1 MDVTVRQE
9 LLGLLVEELLL
20 RLHFKPAF
28 LHQGQKELL
37 GDLMVLGRGG
47 AAVVV
52 EADVQPGEGLL
63 HLFVVQIHNFPRRG
77 AFFFCTKRDG
87 CTVFIA
93 PTNPKHVLAR
103 AAKVSD
109 VDVRRE
115 VRTGNVP
122 QVNRAIG
129 VGQGGG
135 DHPPLGGAFRHG
147 DKSNPDLD

>member
-1 MDVTVRQE
+1 MRDTSLDVTVRQE

-20 RLHFKPAF
+20 RFHLKPTLFHEGQEEF
-28 LHQGQKELL
+28 LGN
-37 GDLMVLGRGG
+37 LMVLGGRG

-63 HLFVVQIHNFPRRG
+63 HLLMVQIHNLPG
-77 AFFFCTKRDG
+77 VVPSFCTKRDRR
-87 CTVFIA
+87 TVFIA

-103 AAKVSD
+103 AAQVPD

-115 VRTGNVP
+115 VRTGNVS

-135 DHPPLGGAFRHG
+135 DHHSAWGRFSTWGQ
-147 DKSNPDLD
+147 K

>member
-20 RLHFKPAF
+20 RFHLKPTLF
-28 LHQGQKELL
+28 HQGQEELL
-37 GDLMVLGRGG
+37 GDLMVLGGRG

-63 HLFVVQIHNFPRRG
+63 HLFVVQIHNLPGRG
-77 AFFFCTKRDG
+77 ALFFCTKRDRR
-87 CTVFIA
+87 TVFIA

-103 AAKVSD
+103 AAQVPD

-115 VRTGNVP
+115 VRTGNVS